1 MSEDTFQP
9 SQYVGDDVWNNIDL
23 SPDVSQTSDH
33 TSECSYNDAGDITLA
48 DIADDNAELAKA
60 EMMPSGPE
68 NSVELFASN
77 HGKRKASST
86 SPSPRLRRRV
96 SYEHQRS
103 SASLMSAS
111 PVIIAS
117 HQQIQQC
124 MLRRR
129 VPYGAQY
136 EIWRLVS
143 NQHISPE
150 HISMEMLDKLAAKRT
165 SAEAT
170 SAVATVLGLTSE
182 VEDSKSY
189 LAAYAKEVNA
199 KSPWAEFDWEE
210 EAMQKDQYACLGLS
224 DDGCYGGKI
233 ILGGKLDD
241 STSSIKL
248 DRAELGSSSRFLRRF
263 GSRQFL
269 RIKIPRKCTIKGG
282 DLVHFFLR
290 PFVLGSEVF
299 RAFYAKEDNVFLFS
313 CNEIWN
319 GLHIKPAQSQD
330 FSLMD
335 FILWHNPLEVNKSQ
349 TMTKWA
355 ARFALGLSNSA
366 PGCWLQPKNIVACS
380 DLDVCSS
387 EGSDMTDGAGF
398 INLAGLHQLYHKF
411 GWSRMPT
418 AIQCRAGAGSFDD
431 RLGDAKGLLILD
443 IHDQLLEPRIQ
454 LRPSQVKIKH
464 AASSCH
470 DPSWQVIDVLRASHS
485 HSPSRLSTETIINL
499 AENGVP
505 AQAFINLLK
514 ASLKATIDPLLQW
527 DGPDAMLDLWSAVA
541 QVGGVMAARLAREK
555 RGEARLQGYSNGEV
569 DLEMDDEDG
578 LHQFDYAIQQR
589 STAWWADPISGCP
602 SSLEETVMYLLE
614 AGFTPQKLPVLKE
627 KLEKVIKPAIKRHIQ
642 SYRIDVPMSLTAFI
656 IPDPFG
662 ILQPGEVYFKASHQ
676 NLASPSGIDTDLVL
690 GDVLVT
696 RHPCKLP
703 TDTQKWKAVN
713 YPRLSHLVDVIILP
727 ILGSRRA
734 ADLLAGGDYDGD
746 KALLIWQ
753 PEVVE
758 HFINASLHFSIEP
771 PEVKA
776 AFFKEKKTV
785 TDFLE
790 ETRASSPE
798 ETQLKLQQY
807 LLGAL
812 NQPSLVGQYSNFHLN
827 SIYVNGYQHPET
839 IRLAYMFCKVL
850 DSSKSGEQVLSAQVK
865 HDSKLYNKRPPFWKE
880 TEEERSHHQT
890 NEINLIRPKEFHGNE
905 FIMDTIY
912 NQAKEEG
919 RLVQQRIEQAFAA
932 LPKEHV
938 VDLDLQQPWKQAE
951 ALGKQMTSRG
961 YAERAED
968 LEKIKR
974 HVETMYGE
982 HRKQVKPKKEGEDF
996 TGIPIEARQDTL
1008 RSLSRQFASF
1018 PSSAD
1023 LPSFVAAEQPTTS
1036 IFSNEEVALIKASYA
1051 YIFDHQ
1057 ENSARKGWT
1066 RFPWDVAMRD
1076 LCHIKARALGPHKT
1090 ISEDFH
1096 ARFQVKKARR

>member
-1 MSEDTFQP
+1 MSEDAFPP
-9 SQYVGDDVWNNIDL
+9 SQYYEGDEVWAQIDL
-23 SPDVSQTSDH
+23 PPNVSQISDH

-48 DIADDNAELAKA
+48 DITDEPIPLARDAELAIA
-60 EMMPSGPE
+60 GDELE
-68 NSVELFASN
+68 NL
-77 HGKRKASST
+77 GKRKASPT
-86 SPSPRLRRRV
+86 PAARRLRQRL
-96 SYEHQRS
+96 SPGGYEDWGSLARS
-103 SASLMSAS
+103 LNAS

-117 HQQIQQC
+117 HLPLQKCINS
-124 MLRRR
+124 RRI
-129 VPYGAQY
+129 PYGAQY

-143 NQHISPE
+143 NQRIPPE
-150 HISMEMLDKLAAKRT
+150 HVSMEMLDKLAAKCT
-165 SAEAT
+165 SAEAA
-170 SAVATVLGLTSE
+170 SAVATVLGLVSE
-182 VEDSKSY
+182 DEDSRSY
-189 LAAYAKEVNA
+189 LAAYSKEVNA
-199 KSPWAEFDWEE
+199 KSPWLEFDWEDE
-210 EAMQKDQYACLGLS
+210 VIQKDKYACLGLS
-224 DDGCYGGKI
+224 EDGRYGGKI
-233 ILGGKLDD
+233 ILGGKLDEFTD
-241 STSSIKL
+241 TIKL

-263 GSRQFL
+263 GSRHFL
-269 RIKIPRKCTIKGG
+269 RIKIPRKCSKKGG
-282 DLVHFFLR
+282 DLIQFFSR
-290 PFVLGSEVF
+290 PFILGSEVF
-299 RAFYAKEDNVFLFS
+299 RAFYAKDDNVFLFGCS
-313 CNEIWN
+313 ESWN
-319 GLHIKPAQSQD
+319 GLCIKPSQPQD

-335 FILWHNPLEVNKSQ
+335 FLQWHNPLDVNKSQ

-366 PGCWLQPKNIVACS
+366 PGCWLQPKNIVVCS
-380 DLDVCSS
+380 DLDVYSS
-387 EGSDMTDGAGF
+387 AGSDMTDGAGF

-418 AIQCRAGAGSFDD
+418 AIQCRVGGGSLDD
-431 RLGDAKGLLILD
+431 RAGDAKGLLILD

-464 AASSCH
+464 AASARH
-470 DPSWQVIDVLRASHS
+470 DLAWQVIDVLRASHS

-505 AQAFINLLK
+505 AQAFIDLLK

-527 DGPDAMLDLWSAVA
+527 VGPDAMLDLWCAVA

-578 LHQFDYAIQQR
+578 LHQFDYTIQQR

-614 AGFTPQKLPVLKE
+614 VGFTPQKLPVLKE

-676 NLASPSGIDTDLVL
+676 NLASPSGIDTDLIL
-690 GDVLVT
+690 GDVLIT

-703 TDTQKWKAVN
+703 TDTQRWKAVN
-713 YPRLSHLVDVIILP
+713 HPQLSHLVDVIILP

-734 ADLLAGGDYDGD
+734 ADFLAGGDYDGD

-758 HFINASLHFSIEP
+758 HFINAPLHFSIEP

-785 TDFLE
+785 TTFLE
-790 ETRASSPE
+790 ETSTSSPE
-798 ETQLKLQQY
+798 ETQFKLQQY

-827 SIYVNGYQHPET
+827 SIYVNGYRHPET

-850 DSSKSGEQVLSAQVK
+850 DSSKSGEQVLPAQIK

-880 TEEERSHHQT
+880 TEEERSRHQT
-890 NEINLIRPKEFHGNE
+890 NEINLIRPKELHGKE

-919 RLVQQRIEQAFAA
+919 RLAQQRIEQAFSA

-938 VDLDLQQPWKQAE
+938 ADLDLQQPWKQAE
-951 ALGKQMTSRG
+951 ALAKQMASRG
-961 YAERAED
+961 YTERAED

-974 HVETMYGE
+974 HVETMYRE

-1008 RSLSRQFASF
+1008 RSLSRQFSSL
-1018 PSSAD
+1018 PSSAN
-1023 LPSFVAAEQPTTS
+1023 LPSFVAIDQPATS
-1036 IFSNEEVALIKASYA
+1036 MFGNEEVSLIKASYA

-1057 ENSARKGWT
+1057 ENSGRKGWT

-1090 ISEDFH
+1090 VSGDFH
-1096 ARFQVKKARR
+1096 ARFQVKKARH

>member
-1 MSEDTFQP
+1 
-9 SQYVGDDVWNNIDL
+9 
-23 SPDVSQTSDH
+23 
-33 TSECSYNDAGDITLA
+33 
-48 DIADDNAELAKA
+48 
-60 EMMPSGPE
+60 
-68 NSVELFASN
+68 
-77 HGKRKASST
+77 
-86 SPSPRLRRRV
+86 
-96 SYEHQRS
+96 
-103 SASLMSAS
+103 
-111 PVIIAS
+111 
-117 HQQIQQC
+117 
-124 MLRRR
+124 
-129 VPYGAQY
+129 
-136 EIWRLVS
+136 
-143 NQHISPE
+143 
-150 HISMEMLDKLAAKRT
+150 
-165 SAEAT
+165 
-170 SAVATVLGLTSE
+170 
-182 VEDSKSY
+182 
-189 LAAYAKEVNA
+189 
-199 KSPWAEFDWEE
+199 
-210 EAMQKDQYACLGLS
+210 
-224 DDGCYGGKI
+224 
-233 ILGGKLDD
+233 
-241 STSSIKL
+241 
-248 DRAELGSSSRFLRRF
+248 
-263 GSRQFL
+263 
-269 RIKIPRKCTIKGG
+269 
-282 DLVHFFLR
+282 
-290 PFVLGSEVF
+290 
-299 RAFYAKEDNVFLFS
+299 
-313 CNEIWN
+313 
-319 GLHIKPAQSQD
+319 
-330 FSLMD
+330 
-335 FILWHNPLEVNKSQ
+335 
-349 TMTKWA
+349 
-355 ARFALGLSNSA
+355 
-366 PGCWLQPKNIVACS
+366 
-380 DLDVCSS
+380 
-387 EGSDMTDGAGF
+387 
-398 INLAGLHQLYHKF
+398 
-411 GWSRMPT
+411 
-418 AIQCRAGAGSFDD
+418 
-431 RLGDAKGLLILD
+431 
-443 IHDQLLEPRIQ
+443 
-454 LRPSQVKIKH
+454 
-464 AASSCH
+464 
-470 DPSWQVIDVLRASHS
+470 
-485 HSPSRLSTETIINL
+485 
-499 AENGVP
+499 
-505 AQAFINLLK
+505 
-514 ASLKATIDPLLQW
+514 
-527 DGPDAMLDLWSAVA
+527 
-541 QVGGVMAARLAREK
+541 
-555 RGEARLQGYSNGEV
+555 
-569 DLEMDDEDG
+569 MDDEDG

-690 GDVLVT
+690 GDVL
-696 RHPCKLP
+696 
-703 TDTQKWKAVN
+703 WKAVN

-974 HVETMYGE
+974 HVETMYGSI
-982 HRKQVKPKKEGEDF
+982 G
-996 TGIPIEARQDTL
+996 
-1008 RSLSRQFASF
+1008 S
-1018 PSSAD
+1018 SSAD

-1066 RFPWDVAMRD
+1066 RFPWDVAMRTCAISRPEHSD
-1076 LCHIKARALGPHKT
+1076 LTKPSQRTFTLG
-1090 ISEDFH
+1090 S
-1096 ARFQVKKARR
+1096 R